1 MASRATKFL
10 SPQHKV
16 LQFLQRSRELWKR
29 KHHELK
35 MQIKLAANQVRA
47 VEKSRQMWRERAL
60 AAQAELR
67 QASRSKN
74 IAHHEAS

>member
-1 MASRATKFL
+1 MSSPATKFQ
-10 SPQHKV
+10 SPRHKV
-16 LQFLQRSRELWKR
+16 LQFLERSRDLWKR
-29 KHHELK
+29 KPHELK

-47 VEKSRQMWRERAL
+47 VEKSRQAWRERAL
-60 AAQAELR
+60 AAEVELR